1 MAQKEI
7 YSFTTE
13 INESKEVSEVKKE
26 KNKATGKLEEVTI
39 SKKIQSPTEYRIVI
53 KQPTRRQMEE
63 ADMEYSIEMSKCIK
77 KGILTKAMLA
87 KKYSD
92 IGGMM
97 TEDDALRLNK
107 NYAKVGELQTD
118 YQRLSTKNKRTEQDN
133 EKVRSTLIKLT
144 EIRQDIINLE
154 TAYSSLFNHTADT
167 KAQNKAILWYIVNLS
182 YFYKDDNSAS
192 PKLNALFEGVSADEK
207 LEQYYLF
214 DEEGKSDIFNSVK
227 NKLSTFISYWFFS
240 NGAEKEDYDSL
251 NEEIEGESEEDAEEP
266 AEEPAKEA
274 TEEPEEEPEEEPV
287 IAKPKTSRAQKKRPT
302 KPKG

>member
-192 PKLNALFEGVSADEK
+192 PKLNPLFEGVSADEK

-214 DEEGKSDIFNSVK
+214 DEEGKSDIFNSAII
-227 NKLSTFISYWFFS
+227 SFTFFLGSITH
-240 NGAEKEDYDSL
+240 A
-251 NEEIEGESEEDAEEP
+251 
-266 AEEPAKEA
+266 
-274 TEEPEEEPEEEPV
+274 
-287 IAKPKTSRAQKKRPT
+287 
-302 KPKG
+302 